1 MFDLFN
7 IASKEMFD
15 STFFPSKQSQFSENF
30 KRKDSLNYRRPKTHQ
45 MWKTSDFLLFFLFSK
60 ENNFWFRPENNEPQQ
75 KHLKNV
81 SSTKICFF

>member
-1 MFDLFN
+1 
-7 IASKEMFD
+7 
-15 STFFPSKQSQFSENF
+15 
-30 KRKDSLNYRRPKTHQ
+30 

-81 SSTKICFF
+81 SSTEINVFLTVCENSNM